1 MQYRRGR
8 AVLCAACHCIDLY
21 CMHLI
26 HPVQNGHMELA
37 ESTPLYLQIAEQLSQ
52 AIRQG
57 TLARGEK
64 LPSVRETARQYEVA
78 QTTVVQAYHWLEDA
92 RLIVARP
99 RSGFY
104 VASRSVE
111 LPEPSIAR
119 PIKKARAVSLDWL
132 GQRVMWRKRS
142 EGMVSFSSGTP
153 GPDLLNVDR
162 VRRAVARSVQQHRQ
176 LLCTYPGSDGHEDA
190 RRALARYA
198 VGLGCSLDPERII
211 ITGGCMDSVALC
223 LRAVTQPGDVVA
235 LESPTHFSFLEVLQ
249 ALQLKA
255 LEIPTHPRHGISLD
269 ALQLALDTQPV
280 KALVLVPT
288 LSNPLGCCMP
298 QADRKRLVQMAAQHD
313 LPVIED
319 AIYADLAEGDA
330 MRRTLKSYDSTGH
343 VMLCHSFSKTLAP
356 GLRLGW
362 LEGGRWTEQ
371 LRHIKE
377 MQAGGQSAVL
387 ELALADLVTQ
397 AGHAAAMRQLRAAIA
412 VRVEQARQVIAESFP
427 QGTRVSDPPGG
438 LLLWLELPAGL
449 DAAALHEA
457 CLTEQ
462 ILIAP
467 GAVFGT
473 AGRFRSGVRIGLG
486 GDWTPQHLGAL
497 KRVGEIA
504 CAMLA
509 KT

>member
-1 MQYRRGR
+1 
-8 AVLCAACHCIDLY
+8 
-21 CMHLI
+21 
-26 HPVQNGHMELA
+26 MEFA
-37 ESTPLYLQIAEQLSQ
+37 ESTPLYLQIAGQMSL

-64 LPSVRETARQYEVA
+64 LPSVRETARQYGVA

-92 RLIVARP
+92 RLIAARP

-104 VASRSVE
+104 VASRLVE
-111 LPEPSIAR
+111 LPEPQISR
-119 PIKKARAVSLDWL
+119 PMKRPRVVSLDWL
-132 GQRVMWRKRS
+132 GQRVMGRKQM

-153 GPDLLNVDR
+153 GLDLLNADR

-190 RRALARYA
+190 RKALARYA

-223 LRAVTQPGDVVA
+223 LRTVTQPGDVVA

-249 ALQLKA
+249 ALQLRA
-255 LEIPTHPRHGISLD
+255 LEIPTHPRHGLSLD
-269 ALQLALDTQPV
+269 ALQLALNTQPI
-280 KALVLVPT
+280 KALLLVPT

-298 QADRKRLVQMAAQHD
+298 QTERKRLVQMAQQHN

-330 MRRTLKSYDSTGH
+330 MRRTLKSYDSSGQ

-362 LEGGRWTEQ
+362 LEAGRWTDA
-371 LRHIKE
+371 LRQIKE

-397 AGHAAAMRQLRAAIA
+397 AGHAAAMRQLRAGIA
-412 VRVEQARQVIAESFP
+412 VRVEQARQVIARSFP

-438 LLLWLELPAGL
+438 LLLWLELPARL
-449 DAAALHEA
+449 DAVALHEA
-457 CLTEQ
+457 CLKEQ

-467 GAVFGT
+467 GTVFAT
-473 AGRFRSGVRIGLG
+473 AGRFRHGVRIGLG
-486 GDWTPQHLGAL
+486 GDWTQAHWHAL
-497 KRVGEIA
+497 QRVGEMA
-504 CAMLA
+504 CQMLSS
-509 KT
+509 